1 MPPERAPYRLR
12 PDVRYQ
18 PVGDEGVVVR
28 QEAAEVLIL
37 NEVAMRILASID
49 EGLEQAR
56 IVERLAEEF
65 AADREGIAADLDAFL
80 AELSAAGLIAER
92 DRP

>member
-1 MPPERAPYRLR
+1 MPPEIAPYRLR

-37 NEVAMRILASID
+37 NEVGTRILALLDQGLAPTEMID
-49 EGLEQAR
+49 
-56 IVERLAEEF
+56 RLAEEF
-65 AADREGIAADLDAFL
+65 DADQERLAADLDAFL
-80 AELSAAGLIAER
+80 ADLSAAGLIEEI